1 MRERLYMKFQPSK
14 FDKIIFDMDG
24 VITGEYIYWDTA
36 ALTVY
41 ELLFSYEQFGHME
54 IDREWCRDNYKEL
67 HRIIFSG
74 DKTIKAVKNLG
85 VNTNW
90 DLAYI
95 VFCISRYIDPEL
107 TVLDEWHFE
116 SVRMFIENIEAKSPE
131 VYNLVGGLAA
141 VATGH
146 DAEYFKRGNSE
157 VWRRLHDCFQR
168 WFHGDEEVMGL
179 NELEEPIL
187 NIEKIKQTLE
197 FLKSKG
203 IKLGIGTGRPKD
215 EIMFPINEWGLSEYF
230 ETEMIV
236 TYDEVLEAEKELK
249 YEEPLA
255 KPNPFVFL
263 KSAFGDILSNN
274 DIVKN
279 MYDKNSVKRIAVVG
293 DAPSDIMAAKAAK
306 MPFIGVLTGVD
317 RISAEKYF
325 LSMNADYIFDDITG
339 MLNG

>member
-1 MRERLYMKFQPSK
+1 MKFQPNK
-14 FDKIIFDMDG
+14 FEKIIFDMDG
-24 VITGEYIYWDTA
+24 VITSEYIYWDAA

-41 ELLFSYEQFGHME
+41 ELLFSYEQFGRMD
-54 IDREWCRDNYKEL
+54 IDREWCRNSYKEL
-67 HRIIFSG
+67 HRVIFSG

-95 VFCISRYIDPEL
+95 VFCVSKYIEPEL
-107 TVLDEWHFE
+107 TSLDEWHFE

-131 VYNLVGGLAA
+131 VYDLVAGLAA

-146 DAEYFKRGNSE
+146 ETEFFKRGTGE
-157 VWRRLHDCFQR
+157 VWNRLHSCFQN
-168 WFHGDEEVMGL
+168 WFHGIGDVKGI
-179 NELEEPIL
+179 NEFEEPIL
-187 NIEKIKQTLE
+187 NIDKIRETLS
-197 FLKSKG
+197 FLKDSG

-215 EIMFPINEWGLSEYF
+215 EIMRPINEWGLAEYF
-230 ETEMIV
+230 EPDMII
-236 TYDEVLEAEKELK
+236 TYDEVIEAELELK
-249 YEEPLA
+249 PKEPFA

-263 KSAFGDILSNN
+263 KAAFGSSLSNA
-274 DIVKN
+274 DIVAGEYNK
-279 MYDKNSVKRIAVVG
+279 DKVKKIAVVG
-293 DAPSDIMAAKAAK
+293 DAPSDIMAAKAAG

-339 MLNG
+339 LIKEKIKCL